1 MAVLVTIAEHSLPN
15 CFGYL
20 SDTSNAFPHS
30 NSFGIFHC
38 SKVNENDGAACLALQ
53 IFANR
58 PPFNFVHLN
67 RTFIEQHGFKAGDQV
82 RCLDVNGDVMLVQV
96 MLDTVAHVPFCQ
108 WMEIVPESF
117 NDWNI
122 IVGRIA
128 ILIQPSNYQENT
140 SCVIEEIFLSQIR
153 VLQSGMRFVL
163 HLSAGVTVNLRVAQV
178 TPKST
183 SAVLVTNSTQVLVAP
198 LSENGNHSASSTS
211 SPPRSPTVDSRSL
224 FRDPIGLFLSTKK
237 HRPPMFLRVAPNPV
251 DDSSKWNVPPSTIIT
266 LSHEESYV
274 RMQLIQ
280 LYNAEVSCNQFAT
293 VIFLP
298 QTGNGLNEEL
308 RPIYEFLRNEPPT
321 SCCLSANLR
330 SNELSP
336 FVRFKCRFLR
346 SVDVKKITTLKYT
359 TSIEIEEKKL
369 RSKLSDFFEQSS
381 VFVPVIISPEGC
393 QIKLQYEIDS
403 SSYFLVRFQFSG
415 LNPNCCGYFWP
426 NKLPK
431 LERHNEQMKLKTNNE
446 VTKTTPENFA
456 LTFSEIFDFSFQRS
470 SLLKFT
476 QKLKTRLE
484 LDVHEE
490 ASLGHL
496 LVVGNEGAGKTTALH
511 LISWF
516 LYEKI
521 RVFVLKIDCNEFKG
535 KSPETI
541 AANLEARTTILQ
553 ARRPSLLLFDNFDF
567 LNSHVEDEDR
577 RRFVSKVYSK
587 IAQLVTDN
595 RIQVVAATQSKKNLP
610 DVLLNFNGSTF
621 FTDVLELPTLTK
633 ENYAEVLDHLL
644 PTEHFDWNSQ
654 LNSDARTERLER
666 LKLGDVV
673 KLCER
678 LRLQFN
684 KHPIGIN
691 ELLEALETLPTA
703 GRGKEV
709 TKQNDSEKGFT
720 FSDVGGCSEVK
731 RKLQEVFLWPM
742 RYPEIFK
749 SAGIRVDHGA
759 VLHGPSGCGKT
770 ILARAM
776 GQETGF
782 NVIFVKGPEL
792 LSKYIG
798 ASEENVRKVFE
809 RARQNRPSLVVFDEF
824 DSLVPKRGHD
834 NTGVT
839 DRVVNQFLTE
849 LDGVDTSMDGVYVL
863 AATNRIDLID
873 VALLRPGRLG
883 QKIFVDLPNESERF
897 EILRIQCRDVRLK
910 SEESLRQLAAKTNG
924 WSGAELRGL
933 IVNALFDVT
942 RNTTV
947 GDEQSPEIDE
957 QVLENAFKTLAES
970 RRSHGP
976 SKVVNMS
983 RVTHA

>member
-1 MAVLVTIAEHSLPN
+1 MAVLVTIVEHSLPN

-20 SDTSNAFPHS
+20 SDNSNAFPHS

-38 SKVNENDGAACLALQ
+38 SKVDETDGVACLALQ

-82 RCLDVNGDVMLVQV
+82 
-96 MLDTVAHVPFCQ
+96 MLDTVAQVPFCQ
-108 WMEIVPESF
+108 WMEIIPETF

-122 IVGRIA
+122 I
-128 ILIQPSNYQENT
+128 ENT

-178 TPKST
+178 APKST

-198 LSENGNHSASSTS
+198 LNEKRSHSTASTS
-211 SPPRSPTVDSRSL
+211 SLPRSPTFDNQSL

-237 HRPPMFLRVAPNPV
+237 HKSPVFLRVAPDCV
-251 DDSSKWNVPPSTIIT
+251 DDDLKWNIPPSTIIT
-266 LSHEESYV
+266 LSHDESYV
-274 RMQLIQ
+274 RMQLVQ

-293 VIFLP
+293 AIFLP

-308 RPIYEFLRNEPPT
+308 RPIYEFLRNEPPN
-321 SCCLSANLR
+321 SCYLSANLR
-330 SNELSP
+330 SNELSS

-346 SVDVKKITTLKYT
+346 SVDVKKITSLKYT
-359 TSIEIEEKKL
+359 TSIEIEKNELK
-369 RSKLSDFFEQSS
+369 SKLSDFFEHS
-381 VFVPVIISPEGC
+381 VFVPVIIPPEGC

-403 SSYFLVRFQFSG
+403 SNYFLVRFQFNG

-431 LERHNEQMKLKTNNE
+431 LEQHNEQIKLKTDNDAK
-446 VTKTTPENFA
+446 KTTPENFA
-456 LTFSEIFDFSFQRS
+456 LISSEAFDFSFQRN

-476 QKLKTRLE
+476 QKLETRLQLDAHEDE
-484 LDVHEE
+484 L
-490 ASLGHL
+490 LGHL
-496 LVVGNEGAGKTTALH
+496 LVVGNEGAGKTTVLH
-511 LISWF
+511 LISWI
-516 LYEKI
+516 LYKKM
-521 RVFVLKIDCNEFKG
+521 RVFALKIDCNEFKG
-535 KSPETI
+535 RSPETI
-541 AANLEARTTILQ
+541 AGNLETRLTILQ
-553 ARRPSLLLFDNFDF
+553 ARRPALLFFDNFDF

-610 DVLLNFNGSTF
+610 DVLLNYNGATF

-644 PTEHFDWNSQ
+644 PTKHCDWSSQ
-654 LNSDARTERLER
+654 LNSEPRTERLER
-666 LKLGDVV
+666 LNLGDVV
-673 KLCER
+673 RLCER
-678 LRLQFN
+678 LRLQCN
-684 KHPIGIN
+684 EDPIDIG
-691 ELLEALETLPTA
+691 ELLNALETLPTA
-703 GRGKEV
+703 GRGKEIR
-709 TKQNDSEKGFT
+709 KQNDSEKGFT

-809 RARQNRPSLVVFDEF
+809 RARQNRPSLIVFDEF

-883 QKIFVDLPNESERF
+883 QKIFVDLPNESERL

-910 SEESLRQLAAKTNG
+910 SEKSLRQLAAKTNG

-933 IVNALFDVT
+933 IVNALFDAT
-942 RNTTV
+942 RDTIV
-947 GDEQSPEIDE
+947 EVEQPELNE
-957 QVLENAFKTLAES
+957 QILENAFKTLLES

-976 SKVVNMS
+976 TKVANMS
-983 RVTHA
+983 RVTLA